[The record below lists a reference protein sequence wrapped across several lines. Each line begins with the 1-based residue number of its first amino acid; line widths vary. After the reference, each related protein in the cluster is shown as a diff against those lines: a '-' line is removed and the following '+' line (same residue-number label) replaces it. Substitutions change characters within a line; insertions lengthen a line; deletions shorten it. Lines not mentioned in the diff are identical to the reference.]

1 MHDMTVSR
9 YTLTVNRKYNCVGER
24 ETFNISYI
32 TFGKSADF
40 AQNQYIGART
50 DSSETQRINNNGSM
64 KALEDEIQFNN
75 AE

>member
-24 ETFNISYI
+24 ETFYI
-32 TFGKSADF
+32 TFGKSAEF
-40 AQNQYIGART
+40 AQNKNIGART
-50 DSSETQRINNNGSM
+50 DSSETQRINKNGSM